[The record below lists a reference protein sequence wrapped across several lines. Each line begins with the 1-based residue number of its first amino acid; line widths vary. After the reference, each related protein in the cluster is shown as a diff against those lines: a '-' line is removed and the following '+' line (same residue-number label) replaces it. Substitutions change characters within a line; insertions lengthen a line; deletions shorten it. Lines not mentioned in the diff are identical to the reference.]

1 MTWFNE
7 NYRRR
12 QPVAVNCFGGTGVA
26 GTVDV
31 EIEVPSDWDG
41 FWENIRSDFLDV
53 VVTNNLGTV
62 LTFQRSTANYANRD
76 LVLQVDNLAI
86 NHDNSMNVVF
96 VYFAYPDE
104 TTDRSSS
111 FTITSPKAGKMM
123 LSAPHSRVVSAK
135 SSSNITQQP
144 LQTFTKASGEEIHVF
159 FRISSELATRIENYN
174 NRNNE
179 EEVDYFY
186 IRSLDSSGTNDAT
199 RYVQDDL
206 KIGAGFIRAL
216 FKGGLDASYAI
227 VLTYETTLKQVI
239 ESRAFLDVNDQ
250 LPS

>member
-1 MTWFNE
+1 
-7 NYRRR
+7 
-12 QPVAVNCFGGTGVA
+12 
-26 GTVDV
+26 
-31 EIEVPSDWDG
+31 
-41 FWENIRSDFLDV
+41 
-53 VVTNNLGTV
+53 
-62 LTFQRSTANYANRD
+62 
-76 LVLQVDNLAI
+76 
-86 NHDNSMNVVF
+86 MNVVF
-96 VYFAYPDE
+96 VYFAHPDE

-111 FTITSPKAGKMM
+111 FTATSPKAGKMM

-174 NRNNE
+174 NRNSE